1 MNRTFPPP
9 RLHFEDFPVGEVVS
23 YGRYEVTAEEI
34 VAFASEFDPQPFHLD
49 AAAARDSILGGLAA
63 SGWHVCAIFMRM
75 MYDGYLAETASM
87 GSPGIDEV
95 KWLKPVRAGEVLS
108 CRRTTRAAR
117 ISAKRPE
124 MGLVTFHWELHNAQG
139 EKKTDIVGT
148 SIVAVR
154 GSR

>member
-1 MNRTFPPP
+1 VSAGFPAP
-9 RLHFEDFPVGEVVS
+9 RLHFEDFPVGEVVT

-34 VAFASEFDPQPFHLD
+34 VAFAREFDPQPFHLD
-49 AAAARDSILGGLAA
+49 AEAARGTILKGLAA

-75 MYDGYLAETASM
+75 MYDGYIAETASL

-95 KWLKPVRAGEVLS
+95 KWLKPVHAGDVLA

-124 MGLVTFHWELHNAQG
+124 MGLVTFHWELFDAAG
-139 EKKTDIVGT
+139 ERKTDIVGT

-154 GSR
+154 GGP